1 MTSEYW
7 RDVEYAMGPKRPD
20 PPGFEIMDAI
30 HRAAITTLGQ
40 GAKIRVTSGQEGDK
54 PQHGSN
60 RHKTGLAAD
69 FQVFRPDG
77 TLVEVGDDDALNF
90 ASKAAQFG
98 VRGIG
103 AGNEYMGANTF
114 HFDMVPHADYSP
126 DQGPVWGS
134 WAKDNR
140 QALLKSM
147 GLGPMGPG
155 QQQPPMPG
163 QTMSAQNAAQKP
175 GIMGLIEAG
184 GRAVKEGLQN
194 PDLMNRL
201 ALGFNTMR
209 LEPDANLAAAIRE
222 SMARRS
228 DMAATSGAANRSVDV
243 LRNMKGPDGQPIPE
257 AIEAADAIEA
267 NPGMAMQILNS
278 FYQMRA
284 SGKLTQQTSRYQFA
298 GNVVT
303 ITTLK
308 NNETVV
314 KLNGQE
320 VTDPDK
326 ISELVGLAQD
336 FEIEQEA
343 RIAGGKSRA
352 TKEAENLVTA
362 RKSYRTAVELE
373 GTSVD
378 VISRILNN
386 PQGLIDG
393 TGALVGGIRPDDAR
407 FRALSAD
414 AQDFITNHYQLM
426 GTVFTSV
433 FEALK
438 GGGSITENETTQAK
452 AAAARM
458 NTATT
463 PAVYIEALREYRQR
477 LANAI
482 AARKDEIDGVDP
494 TRTDTELDFDIF
506 PSLED

>member
-1 MTSEYW
+1 VTSAIRPDFDFIKENIFRGESRGDYDALFNYQNRPGGLFDDIKVSEMSVDQALDFASPRSGYGNYVKMVNPEGVYSTPMGAFQVVGNTLKMAKRGLNLRGDEIMTRQLQDRIGRYIY
-7 RDVEYAMGPKRPD
+7 DVQGTDAWAGYAGPRHGPKP
-20 PPGFEIMDAI
+20 
-30 HRAAITTLGQ
+30 
-40 GAKIRVTSGQEGDK
+40 KGQEGAYMMEPD
-54 PQHGSN
+54 PQN
-60 RHKTGLAAD
+60 K
-69 FQVFRPDG
+69 Q
-77 TLVEVGDDDALNF
+77 
-90 ASKAAQFG
+90 KAQ
-98 VRGIG
+98 
-103 AGNEYMGANTF
+103 
-114 HFDMVPHADYSP
+114 
-126 DQGPVWGS
+126 
-134 WAKDNR
+134 
-140 QALLKSM
+140 
-147 GLGPMGPG
+147 
-155 QQQPPMPG
+155 
-163 QTMSAQNAAQKP
+163 P
-175 GIMGLIEAG
+175 GIMEYLGNGL
-184 GRAVKEGLQN
+184 RKGLQN
-194 PDLMNRL
+194 GDLMDRL

-209 LEPDANLAAAIRE
+209 LEPDANLAAGIRE
-222 SMARRS
+222 SMSDRRER
-228 DMAATSGAANRSVDV
+228 AASAGSANRSVDV
-243 LRNMKGPDGQPIPE
+243 LRKMTGPDGQPIPE
-257 AIEAADAIEA
+257 AIEAANAIEA

-284 SGKLTQQTSRYQFA
+284 SGRLAQQTSRYQLPE
-298 GNVVT
+298 GVVT

-308 NNETVV
+308 NNKTVV

-320 VTDPDK
+320 VTDPAK
-326 ISELVGLAQD
+326 ISELVGQAQE
-336 FEIEQEA
+336 FEIDQEA
-343 RIAGGKSRA
+343 RIAGGKTTA
-352 TKEAENLVTA
+352 QKEAENLVTA

-378 VISRILNN
+378 VIGRILNN

-393 TGALVGGIRPDDAR
+393 TGALVGGVRPDDAR

-494 TRTDTELDFDIF
+494 TRTNTELDFDIF

>member
-1 MTSEYW
+1 MTSAIRPDFDFIKEDIFRGESRGDYDALFNYQN
-7 RDVEYAMGPKRPD
+7 RPGGLFDDIKVSEMSVDQALDFASPRSGYGNYVKMVNPEGVYSTPMGAFQVVGNTLKMAKRGLNLRGDEIMTRQLQDRIGRYIYDVQGTDAWAGYAGPRYGPKP
-20 PPGFEIMDAI
+20 
-30 HRAAITTLGQ
+30 
-40 GAKIRVTSGQEGDK
+40 KGQEGAYMMEPD
-54 PQHGSN
+54 PQN
-60 RHKTGLAAD
+60 K
-69 FQVFRPDG
+69 Q
-77 TLVEVGDDDALNF
+77 
-90 ASKAAQFG
+90 KAQ
-98 VRGIG
+98 
-103 AGNEYMGANTF
+103 
-114 HFDMVPHADYSP
+114 
-126 DQGPVWGS
+126 
-134 WAKDNR
+134 
-140 QALLKSM
+140 
-147 GLGPMGPG
+147 
-155 QQQPPMPG
+155 
-163 QTMSAQNAAQKP
+163 P
-175 GIMGLIEAG
+175 GIMEYLGNGL
-184 GRAVKEGLQN
+184 RKGLQN
-194 PDLMNRL
+194 GDLMDRL

-209 LEPDANLAAAIRE
+209 LEPDPNLAAGIRE
-222 SMARRS
+222 SMSDRREK
-228 DMAATSGAANRSVDV
+228 MATSGAANRSVDV
-243 LRNMKGPDGQPIPE
+243 LRKMTGPDGQPIPE
-257 AIEAADAIEA
+257 AIEAANAIEA
-267 NPGMAMQILNS
+267 NPQMAMQILNS

-284 SGKLTQQTSRYQFA
+284 SGRLAQQTSRYQLPD
-298 GNVVT
+298 GVVT

-308 NNETVV
+308 NNKTVV

-320 VTDPDK
+320 VTDPAK
-326 ISELVGLAQD
+326 ISELVGQAQE

-343 RIAGGKSRA
+343 RIAGGKTMA
-352 TKEAENLVTA
+352 QKEAENLVTA

-378 VISRILNN
+378 VIGRILNN

-393 TGALVGGIRPDDAR
+393 TGALVGGVRPDDAR

-482 AARKDEIDGVDP
+482 DARKDEIDGVDP
-494 TRTDTELDFDIF
+494 TRTNTELDFDIF

>member
-1 MTSEYW
+1 MA
-7 RDVEYAMGPKRPD
+7 RDIISIRSVVRPD
-20 PPGFEIMDAI
+20 FDFIKKDIFRGESGGDYDALFNYQNRPG
-30 HRAAITTLGQ
+30 
-40 GAKIRVTSGQEGDK
+40 
-54 PQHGSN
+54 
-60 RHKTGLAAD
+60 GL
-69 FQVFRPDG
+69 F
-77 TLVEVGDDDALNF
+77 DDIKVSEMTVDQALNF
-90 ASKAAQFG
+90 ASPQSG
-98 VRGIG
+98 Y
-103 AGNEYMGANTF
+103 GNYVKMANPENVYATPMGAYQVVGNTLKMAKKGLGLSG
-114 HFDMVPHADYSP
+114 DETMTPALQDRIGKYIYDVQGTDAWAGY
-126 DQGPVWGS
+126 QGP
-134 WAKDNR
+134 R
-140 QALLKSM
+140 H
-147 GLGPMGPG
+147 GPKPKGYEGAYMMDPD
-155 QQQPPMPG
+155 P
-163 QTMSAQNAAQKP
+163 QNSQKTQP
-175 GIMGLIEAG
+175 GIMGLIQAG

-267 NPGMAMQILNS
+267 NPQMAMQILNS

-284 SGKLTQQTSRYQFA
+284 SGRLAQQTSRYQLPD
-298 GNVVT
+298 GVVT

-308 NNETVV
+308 NNKTVV

-320 VTDPDK
+320 VTDPAK
-326 ISELVGLAQD
+326 ISELVGQAQE

-343 RIAGGKSRA
+343 RIAGGKTTA
-352 TKEAENLVTA
+352 QKEAENLVTA
-362 RKSYRTAVELE
+362 RKSYRAAVELE

-393 TGALVGGIRPDDAR
+393 TGALVGGVRPDDTR
-407 FRALSAD
+407 FRALSAE

-494 TRTDTELDFDIF
+494 TRTDTELNFEIF
-506 PSLED
+506 PEEL

>member
-1 MTSEYW
+1 MTSAIRPDFDFIKENIFRGESRGDYDALFNYQN
-7 RDVEYAMGPKRPD
+7 RPGGLFDDIKVSEMSVDQALDFASPRSGYGNYVKMVNPEGVYSTPMGAFQVVGNTLKMAKRGLNLRGDEIMTRQLQDRIGRYIYDVQGTDAWAGYAGPRHGPKP
-20 PPGFEIMDAI
+20 
-30 HRAAITTLGQ
+30 
-40 GAKIRVTSGQEGDK
+40 KGQEGAYMMEPD
-54 PQHGSN
+54 PQN
-60 RHKTGLAAD
+60 K
-69 FQVFRPDG
+69 Q
-77 TLVEVGDDDALNF
+77 
-90 ASKAAQFG
+90 KAQ
-98 VRGIG
+98 
-103 AGNEYMGANTF
+103 
-114 HFDMVPHADYSP
+114 
-126 DQGPVWGS
+126 
-134 WAKDNR
+134 
-140 QALLKSM
+140 
-147 GLGPMGPG
+147 
-155 QQQPPMPG
+155 
-163 QTMSAQNAAQKP
+163 P
-175 GIMGLIEAG
+175 GIMEYLGNGL
-184 GRAVKEGLQN
+184 RKGLQN
-194 PDLMNRL
+194 GDLMDRL

-209 LEPDANLAAAIRE
+209 LEPDANLAAGIRE
-222 SMARRS
+222 SMSDRRER
-228 DMAATSGAANRSVDV
+228 AASAGSANRSVDV
-243 LRNMKGPDGQPIPE
+243 LRKMTGPDGQPIPE
-257 AIEAADAIEA
+257 AIEAANAIEA

-284 SGKLTQQTSRYQFA
+284 SGRLAQQTSRYQLPE
-298 GNVVT
+298 GVVT

-308 NNETVV
+308 NNKTVV

-320 VTDPDK
+320 VTDPAK
-326 ISELVGLAQD
+326 ISELVGQAQE
-336 FEIEQEA
+336 FEIDQEA
-343 RIAGGKSRA
+343 RIAGGKTTA
-352 TKEAENLVTA
+352 QKEAENLVTA

-378 VISRILNN
+378 VIGRILNN

-393 TGALVGGIRPDDAR
+393 TGALVGGVRPDDAR

-494 TRTDTELDFDIF
+494 TRTNTELDFDIF

>member
-1 MTSEYW
+1 MT
-7 RDVEYAMGPKRPD
+7 
-20 PPGFEIMDAI
+20 
-30 HRAAITTLGQ
+30 
-40 GAKIRVTSGQEGDK
+40 
-54 PQHGSN
+54 
-60 RHKTGLAAD
+60 
-69 FQVFRPDG
+69 
-77 TLVEVGDDDALNF
+77 
-90 ASKAAQFG
+90 
-98 VRGIG
+98 
-103 AGNEYMGANTF
+103 
-114 HFDMVPHADYSP
+114 
-126 DQGPVWGS
+126 
-134 WAKDNR
+134 
-140 QALLKSM
+140 
-147 GLGPMGPG
+147 PG
-155 QQQPPMPG
+155 QQQTMPG
-163 QTMSAQNAAQKP
+163 QAQVAQNDNQQP
-175 GIMGLIEAG
+175 GIMEYLGNGL
-184 GRAVKEGLQN
+184 RKGLKN
-194 PDLMNRL
+194 GDLMDRL

-209 LEPDANLAAAIRE
+209 LEPDANLAAGIRE
-222 SMARRS
+222 SMSDRRER
-228 DMAATSGAANRSVDV
+228 AATSGAANRSVDV

-257 AIEAADAIEA
+257 ALEAADAIEA

-284 SGKLTQQTSRYQFA
+284 SGRLAQQTSRYQLPE
-298 GNVVT
+298 GVVT

-308 NNETVV
+308 NNKTVV

-320 VTDPDK
+320 VTDPAK
-326 ISELVGLAQD
+326 ISELVGQAQA

-343 RIAGGKSRA
+343 RIAGGKTEA
-352 TKEAENLVTA
+352 QKEAENLVTA

-373 GTSVD
+373 ATSVD

-393 TGALVGGIRPDDAR
+393 TGALVGGVRPDDAR

-494 TRTDTELDFDIF
+494 TRTDTQLDFDIF

>member
-1 MTSEYW
+1 MTSAIRPDFDFIKENIFRGESRGDYDALFNYQN
-7 RDVEYAMGPKRPD
+7 RPGGLFDDIKVSEMSVDQALDFASPRSGYGNYVKMVNPEGVYSTPMGAFQVVGNTLKMAKRGLNLRGDEIMTRQLQDRIGRYIYDVQGTDAWAGYAGPRHGPKP
-20 PPGFEIMDAI
+20 
-30 HRAAITTLGQ
+30 
-40 GAKIRVTSGQEGDK
+40 KGQEGAYMMEPD
-54 PQHGSN
+54 PQN
-60 RHKTGLAAD
+60 K
-69 FQVFRPDG
+69 Q
-77 TLVEVGDDDALNF
+77 
-90 ASKAAQFG
+90 KAQ
-98 VRGIG
+98 
-103 AGNEYMGANTF
+103 
-114 HFDMVPHADYSP
+114 
-126 DQGPVWGS
+126 
-134 WAKDNR
+134 
-140 QALLKSM
+140 
-147 GLGPMGPG
+147 
-155 QQQPPMPG
+155 
-163 QTMSAQNAAQKP
+163 P
-175 GIMGLIEAG
+175 GIMEYLGNGL
-184 GRAVKEGLQN
+184 RKGLQN
-194 PDLMNRL
+194 GDLMDRL

-209 LEPDANLAAAIRE
+209 LEPDANLAAGIRE
-222 SMARRS
+222 SMSDRRER
-228 DMAATSGAANRSVDV
+228 AASAGSANRSVDV
-243 LRNMKGPDGQPIPE
+243 LRKMTGPDGQPIPE
-257 AIEAADAIEA
+257 AIEAANAIEA

-284 SGKLTQQTSRYQFA
+284 SGRLAQQTSRYQLPE
-298 GNVVT
+298 GVVT

-308 NNETVV
+308 NNKTVV

-320 VTDPDK
+320 VTDPAK
-326 ISELVGLAQD
+326 ISELVGQAQE
-336 FEIEQEA
+336 FEIDQEA
-343 RIAGGKSRA
+343 RIAGGKTTA
-352 TKEAENLVTA
+352 QKEAENLVTA

-378 VISRILNN
+378 VIGRILNN

-393 TGALVGGIRPDDAR
+393 TGALVGGVRPDDAR